1 MRATFSNIFMSSKRG
16 TDSLRS
22 FGGDRAKHV
31 LTDSPTNSL
40 FFERFCQGCVRRM
53 GHEVRQNWAIPL
65 PVIHGLLEVLERDW
79 AVAQTEAEKEVIG
92 LLGAYTVIA
101 FCGSFHGNEVFLVDF
116 HGTKKYLDSPEVE
129 EGVVIIPLLGR
140 YKGETGDR
148 YHLTPL
154 AASTSSG
161 IQVKLWV
168 SRLVATKVAHG
179 QARGPLFSTRCG
191 TLVNPSLV
199 ETELMD
205 RRQGLKDSQVGLIP
219 ADVDVLE
226 DFGISRSFRRG
237 ATSTERIWG

>member
-1 MRATFSNIFMSSKRG
+1 M
-16 TDSLRS
+16 
-22 FGGDRAKHV
+22 
-31 LTDSPTNSL
+31 
-40 FFERFCQGCVRRM
+40 
-53 GHEVRQNWAIPL
+53 
-65 PVIHGLLEVLERDW
+65 
-79 AVAQTEAEKEVIG
+79 
-92 LLGAYTVIA
+92 
-101 FCGSFHGNEVFLVDF
+101 DF

-148 YHLTPL
+148 YPLTPL

-226 DFGISRSFRRG
+226 DFGISRSFLRG